1 MFDLQLWGSFFFII
15 FEMLTPW
22 YLAVQL
28 WVIQIDWFGWTDTSL
43 YVRTSK
49 EWTLELRKKLLLR
62 HRSGKVPQTTVSI
75 IRKWRNFG
83 TTRTLPKA
91 GHSINPDKS
100 LQLPFPPEKTVNHLN
115 GLLDCEKQDPLDFK
129 PSLNLSPRVH
139 HVWRKQNSAHHL
151 PNTIPT
157 AKQHHAVGVVF
168 SIWTKKICR
177 EQWENVPQTQQSQP
191 RRGC

>member
-1 MFDLQLWGSFFFII
+1 M
-15 FEMLTPW
+15 
-22 YLAVQL
+22 
-28 WVIQIDWFGWTDTSL
+28 
-43 YVRTSK
+43 
-49 EWTLELRKKLLLR
+49 
-62 HRSGKVPQTTVSI
+62 SI

-139 HVWRKQNSAHHL
+139 HVWRKQNSSPAQYHPYSEAASRCGGGFQHL
-151 PNTIPT
+151 DQEDLQRTMGECPPNPAIPT
-157 AKQHHAVGVVF
+157 
-168 SIWTKKICR
+168 KKR
-177 EQWENVPQTQQSQP
+177 LLMFPGKLHLSPERS
-191 RRGC
+191 